1 MKRISKEMVVQY
13 SNAPTCR
20 MASWVDE
27 EAFRTDGKKILKK
40 LDMYERYCR
49 SNRSQGALMLGGW
62 PTWKNQETHNPSQKG
77 ELKSANRKK
86 MPWRQSL
93 SNDYA

>member
-13 SNAPTCR
+13 SNEPICR
-20 MASWVDE
+20 MASWMDE
-27 EAFRTDGKKILKK
+27 EAFRTDGKKNLEV

-49 SNRSQGALMLGGW
+49 SNRSQGAMMLGDW
-62 PTWKNQETHNPSQKG
+62 LTWESQETHNPSQKG

-86 MPWRQSL
+86 
-93 SNDYA
+93 